1 MLNDIVLAIS
11 NFMYTYL
18 LIIILLAGGFYFTF
32 RTRFIQF
39 RMFRESLRVV
49 TERPDRAG
57 SVSSFQA
64 LMVSTASRVGTGNI
78 IGVSVAICVGG
89 YGAVFWMWL
98 IAIIGGATAFIESTL
113 AQIYKRRNTETGE
126 SYGGPAY
133 YIEAALHSRPLAML
147 FALSLIATY
156 AGGFN
161 MLCSFNLQ
169 STFSGYGFY
178 NEGVTPWII
187 GGIAAL
193 LTAFCVMGGGK
204 RIIAVASTLVPFMGG
219 LYVLVALIVI
229 VMNLE
234 LVPTVFARI
243 FQGAFDFQAIF
254 AGFTGSAL
262 MQGIK
267 RGLFSNEAG
276 VGSAPNAAASA
287 NVSHPVKQGLVQMLS
302 VFLDTLLICSAT
314 ALMLLCSGVEPTE
327 AAQGAP
333 YVQAARGHGPLCL
346 HHPHRQSVLCG
357 QRPGLFD
364 EAGPLQAVYGGVPH
378 RGRAADLR
386 GRRPEHR
393 PGVEPGRRAHGHHGD
408 DQHPCDLHSR
418 PPGSG
423 RSEGLCSPAED
434 GPQPRVQ
441 GREHR
446 PEGED
451 RLLELNSSKADEAAP
466 SPWPGAALLRSG
478 RSTPVCPAVLLLRK
492 TARSAMMQGENGGI
506 VMPAFVIACT
516 DLRYVRTFEGR
527 GAP

>member
-1 MLNDIVLAIS
+1 MINDIVLAIS

-18 LIIILLAGGFYFTF
+18 LVILLLAAGLYFTF

-57 SVSSFQA
+57 TVSSFQA

-78 IGVSVAICVGG
+78 IGVSVAICIGG

-98 IAIIGGATAFIESTL
+98 IAIIGGATAFVESTL
-113 AQIYKRRNTETGE
+113 AQIYKRRNAETGE

-133 YIEAALHSRPLAML
+133 YIEAALHSRPLAVL

-169 STFSGYGFY
+169 STFAAYSFY
-178 NEGVTPWII
+178 TDNQELMPWVI
-187 GGIAAL
+187 GGVAAL
-193 LTAFCVMGGGK
+193 LTCFCVMGGGK
-204 RIIAVASTLVPFMGG
+204 RIIAFASTLVPFMGG
-219 LYVLVALIVI
+219 LYVLVAVI
-229 VMNLE
+229 VVVLNLE
-234 LVPTVFARI
+234 LLPQVFVRI

-254 AGFTGSAL
+254 GAFTSSAL

-276 VGSAPNAAASA
+276 VGSAPNAAAAA

-333 YVQAARGHGPLCL
+333 YVQAALSASFGELGPIFITVAM
-346 HHPHRQSVLCG
+346 VLFAFTTLIG
-357 QRPGLFD
+357 NLFYVD
-364 EAGPLQAVYGGVPH
+364 NALAYLMKKVP
-378 RGRAADLR
+378 
-386 GRRPEHR
+386 
-393 PGVEPGRRAHGHHGD
+393 
-408 DQHPCDLHSR
+408 
-418 PPGSG
+418 
-423 RSEGLCSPAED
+423 
-434 GPQPRVQ
+434 
-441 GREHR
+441 
-446 PEGED
+446 
-451 RLLELNSSKADEAAP
+451 SKQFMFVFRIA
-466 SPWPGAALLRSG
+466 
-478 RSTPVCPAVLLLRK
+478 AVLLIFLGAGLSIDLVWNLADVLMGIMVMINVPVILFLSRPALAALKDYAAQRK
-492 TARSAMMQGENGGI
+492 TGRNPVFKASSVGLKEK
-506 VMPAFVIACT
+506 T
-516 DLRYVRTFEGR
+516 DYWN
-527 GAP
+527 

>member
-78 IGVSVAICVGG
+78 IGVSVAICIGG

-169 STFSGYGFY
+169 STFSGYSFY

-219 LYVLVALIVI
+219 LYVLVAIIV
-229 VMNLE
+229 VVLNLE
-234 LVPTVFARI
+234 LLPQVFGRI

-333 YVQAARGHGPLCL
+333 YVQVALSSVFGSIGPIFITVAM
-346 HHPHRQSVLCG
+346 VLFAFTTLIG
-357 QRPGLFD
+357 NLYYVDNALAYLMKKVPSKQFMIVFRIV
-364 EAGPLQAVYGGVPH
+364 AVALIFLGASLSIDLVWNL
-378 RGRAADLR
+378 ADVLM
-386 GRRPEHR
+386 GIMVIINIP
-393 PGVEPGRRAHGHHGD
+393 VI
-408 DQHPCDLHSR
+408 LILSR
-418 PPGSG
+418 PA
-423 RSEGLCSPAED
+423 L
-434 GPQPRVQ
+434 
-441 GREHR
+441 
-446 PEGED
+446 
-451 RLLELNSSKADEAAP
+451 
-466 SPWPGAALLRSG
+466 AALKDY
-478 RSTPVCPAVLLLRK
+478 TAQRK
-492 TARSAMMQGENGGI
+492 TGRNPVFKAASINLKEK
-506 VMPAFVIACT
+506 T
-516 DLRYVRTFEGR
+516 DYWN
-527 GAP
+527 

>member
-1 MLNDIVLAIS
+1 MINDIVLAIS

-18 LIIILLAGGFYFTF
+18 LVILLLAAGLYFTF

-57 SVSSFQA
+57 TVSSFQA

-78 IGVSVAICVGG
+78 IGVSVAICIGG

-98 IAIIGGATAFIESTL
+98 IAIMGGATAFIESTL

-133 YIEAALHSRPLAML
+133 YIEAALHSRPLAVL

-169 STFSGYGFY
+169 STFAAYSFY
-178 NEGVTPWII
+178 TDNQELMPWVI
-187 GGIAAL
+187 GGVAAL
-193 LTAFCVMGGGK
+193 LTCFCVMGGGK
-204 RIIAVASTLVPFMGG
+204 RIIAFASTLVPFMGG
-219 LYVLVALIVI
+219 LYVLVAVI
-229 VMNLE
+229 VVVLNLE
-234 LVPTVFARI
+234 LLPQVFVRI

-254 AGFTGSAL
+254 GAFTSSAL

-276 VGSAPNAAASA
+276 VGSAPNAAAAA

-333 YVQAARGHGPLCL
+333 YVQAALSASFGELGPIFITVAM
-346 HHPHRQSVLCG
+346 VLFAFTTLIG
-357 QRPGLFD
+357 NLFYVD
-364 EAGPLQAVYGGVPH
+364 NALAYLMKRVP
-378 RGRAADLR
+378 
-386 GRRPEHR
+386 
-393 PGVEPGRRAHGHHGD
+393 
-408 DQHPCDLHSR
+408 
-418 PPGSG
+418 
-423 RSEGLCSPAED
+423 
-434 GPQPRVQ
+434 
-441 GREHR
+441 
-446 PEGED
+446 
-451 RLLELNSSKADEAAP
+451 SKQFMFVFRIA
-466 SPWPGAALLRSG
+466 
-478 RSTPVCPAVLLLRK
+478 AVLLIFLGAGLSIDLVWNLADVLMGIMVMINVPVILFLSRPALAALKDYAAQRK
-492 TARSAMMQGENGGI
+492 TGRNPVFKASSVGLKEK
-506 VMPAFVIACT
+506 T
-516 DLRYVRTFEGR
+516 DYWN
-527 GAP
+527 

>member
-1 MLNDIVLAIS
+1 MINDIVLAIS

-18 LIIILLAGGFYFTF
+18 LVILLLAAGLYFTF

-49 TERPDRAG
+49 AERPDRAG
-57 SVSSFQA
+57 TVSSFQA

-78 IGVSVAICVGG
+78 IGVSVAICIGG

-98 IAIIGGATAFIESTL
+98 IAIMGGATAFIESTL

-133 YIEAALHSRPLAML
+133 YIEAALHSRPLAVL

-169 STFSGYGFY
+169 STFAAYSFY
-178 NEGVTPWII
+178 TDNQELMPWVI
-187 GGIAAL
+187 GGVAAL
-193 LTAFCVMGGGK
+193 LTCFCVMGGGK
-204 RIIAVASTLVPFMGG
+204 RIIAFASTLVPFMGG
-219 LYVLVALIVI
+219 LYVLVAVI
-229 VMNLE
+229 VVVLNLE
-234 LVPTVFARI
+234 LLPQVFVRI

-254 AGFTGSAL
+254 GAFTSSAL

-276 VGSAPNAAASA
+276 VGSAPNAAAAA

-333 YVQAARGHGPLCL
+333 YVQAALSASFGELGPIFITVAM
-346 HHPHRQSVLCG
+346 VLFAFTTLIG
-357 QRPGLFD
+357 NLFYVD
-364 EAGPLQAVYGGVPH
+364 NALAYLMGKVP
-378 RGRAADLR
+378 
-386 GRRPEHR
+386 
-393 PGVEPGRRAHGHHGD
+393 
-408 DQHPCDLHSR
+408 
-418 PPGSG
+418 
-423 RSEGLCSPAED
+423 
-434 GPQPRVQ
+434 
-441 GREHR
+441 
-446 PEGED
+446 
-451 RLLELNSSKADEAAP
+451 SKQFMFVF
-466 SPWPGAALLRSG
+466 RI
-478 RSTPVCPAVLLLRK
+478 VAVLLIFLGAGLSIDLVWNLADVLMGIMVMINIPVILILARPALAALKDYTAQRK
-492 TARSAMMQGENGGI
+492 TGRNPVFKAASVDLKEK
-506 VMPAFVIACT
+506 T
-516 DLRYVRTFEGR
+516 DYWN
-527 GAP
+527 

>member
-1 MLNDIVLAIS
+1 MINDIVLAIS

-18 LIIILLAGGFYFTF
+18 LVILLLAAGLYFTF

-57 SVSSFQA
+57 TVSSFQA

-78 IGVSVAICVGG
+78 IGVSVAICIGG

-98 IAIIGGATAFIESTL
+98 IAIIGGATAFVESTL
-113 AQIYKRRNTETGE
+113 AQIYKRRNAETGE

-133 YIEAALHSRPLAML
+133 YIEAALHSRPLAVL

-169 STFSGYGFY
+169 STFAAYSFY
-178 NEGVTPWII
+178 TDNQELMPWVI
-187 GGIAAL
+187 GGVAAL
-193 LTAFCVMGGGK
+193 LTCFCVMGGGK
-204 RIIAVASTLVPFMGG
+204 RIIAFASTLVPFMGG
-219 LYVLVALIVI
+219 LYVLVAVI
-229 VMNLE
+229 VVVLNLE
-234 LVPTVFARI
+234 LLPQVFVRI

-254 AGFTGSAL
+254 GAFTSSAL

-276 VGSAPNAAASA
+276 VGSAPNAAAAA

-333 YVQAARGHGPLCL
+333 YVQAALSASFGQLGPIFITVAM
-346 HHPHRQSVLCG
+346 VLFAFTTLIG
-357 QRPGLFD
+357 NLFYVD
-364 EAGPLQAVYGGVPH
+364 NALAYLMKKVP
-378 RGRAADLR
+378 
-386 GRRPEHR
+386 
-393 PGVEPGRRAHGHHGD
+393 
-408 DQHPCDLHSR
+408 
-418 PPGSG
+418 
-423 RSEGLCSPAED
+423 
-434 GPQPRVQ
+434 
-441 GREHR
+441 
-446 PEGED
+446 
-451 RLLELNSSKADEAAP
+451 SKQFMFVFRIA
-466 SPWPGAALLRSG
+466 
-478 RSTPVCPAVLLLRK
+478 AVLLIFLGAGLSIDLVWNLADVLMGIMVMINVPVILFLSRPALAALKDYAAQRK
-492 TARSAMMQGENGGI
+492 TGRNPVFKASSVGLKEK
-506 VMPAFVIACT
+506 T
-516 DLRYVRTFEGR
+516 DYWN
-527 GAP
+527 